1 MKLKKSA
8 VAATLLSLVIGFF
21 SGTGFKL
28 IYELNAFQPY
38 EWAVTDPPIILN
50 CYGKEFS
57 KLQMVRAIEYWALR
71 GHHIG
76 FYEHDPPSEL
86 CEEEW
91 REGFIILRKV
101 NSLSPGSTLAAT
113 KRYTSG
119 FRIRG
124 AQIQYTPGA
133 FNLRLINEHE
143 LGHALGFG
151 HVDKEG
157 HVMHPHFGKMGRD
170 FYIP

>member
-57 KLQMVRAIEYWALR
+57 KLQRTTDSESVVRAEQ
-71 GHHIG
+71 
-76 FYEHDPPSEL
+76 
-86 CEEEW
+86 
-91 REGFIILRKV
+91 EGFEPPVLSYDGFQNRCLKPDSATAPKRSSSYQLYGNLAHIL
-101 NSLSPGSTLAAT
+101 
-113 KRYTSG
+113 
-119 FRIRG
+119 
-124 AQIQYTPGA
+124 
-133 FNLRLINEHE
+133 
-143 LGHALGFG
+143 
-151 HVDKEG
+151 
-157 HVMHPHFGKMGRD
+157 
-170 FYIP
+170 